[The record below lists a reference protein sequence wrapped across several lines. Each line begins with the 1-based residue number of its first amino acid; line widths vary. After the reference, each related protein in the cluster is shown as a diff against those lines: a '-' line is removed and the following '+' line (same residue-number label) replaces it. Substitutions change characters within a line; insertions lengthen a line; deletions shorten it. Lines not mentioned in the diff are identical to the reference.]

1 MALENGGFELGYR
14 PDFDQYG
21 NKPVHTACVFE
32 VDVTGGPIT
41 KRYTVERGEIHN
53 PAGWWSWYAH
63 QRNNSPVPWDPNN
76 TLGWCEPEIRVS
88 DPTHARH
95 RSGSHAGYLFTYRRI
110 HEGGLFQQVQVTP
123 GARYRFTAFGHAW
136 ISNDDSQPPSCSLPG
151 CGALAYPVG
160 AAGLNDDQRS
170 VRLYVGIDPLG
181 GNNPYSQS
189 VVWSDGWHI
198 FNAYRDEP
206 LSVEAVAQND
216 TITVYLLSS
225 TLWPVIHNDV
235 AWDDCAL
242 VEVTAAPS
250 PCRGTPRVQY
260 ARVVNV
266 LPPTVTPERAAAVFS
281 SCWAQGRQTVTGSY
295 DDAGIGDLDERKAVL
310 WDIPQADEGVFV
322 GWYAEHY
329 PGVVVEF
336 AGHAEGD
343 PLRLTYPTTYHPPTI
358 TSPYGPRGTGFH
370 YGLDL
375 RSSWNLWQSEALAAH
390 DGEIILAGVEPGR
403 EYFGTQVQVRAL
415 TARGEII
422 TRYAHLVAAD
432 NGGVYVKVGQRVL
445 AGTPLGRCDNTGT
458 STGDHLHFD
467 VRLNGAY
474 TDPEP
479 LIDFPNV
486 PPEPPD
492 NEGQLLSLHIQT
504 LEPGALDFLRQSQPT
519 GVKIVSEIG
528 AIQAVSDAAPEAL
541 LVYRHHLTRED
552 ELACLADPV
561 NRARWFIDQFYEQI
575 APLVDAARVDY
586 VETAINET
594 MDGDK
599 VPAAIAFEH
608 AFIDELARRIPE
620 ALPLVATIAVG
631 NPHESQFPLLVPLA
645 SHVIQHGGAFGYH
658 AYWPVDH
665 GRSYLVEQWPW
676 HAGRFEAMDA
686 VIRDALG
693 YGVPWLLSEC
703 GACGWDAATNAYDP
717 AAGWK
722 HPACFAGNWQ
732 DYKRDLLQFAGLLKV
747 SPARVLGSTL
757 FTVCPPSWEWDYFT
771 LDAAQLAELADA
783 LEA

>member
-1 MALENGGFELGYR
+1 M
-14 PDFDQYG
+14 
-21 NKPVHTACVFE
+21 
-32 VDVTGGPIT
+32 
-41 KRYTVERGEIHN
+41 
-53 PAGWWSWYAH
+53 
-63 QRNNSPVPWDPNN
+63 
-76 TLGWCEPEIRVS
+76 
-88 DPTHARH
+88 
-95 RSGSHAGYLFTYRRI
+95 
-110 HEGGLFQQVQVTP
+110 
-123 GARYRFTAFGHAW
+123 
-136 ISNDDSQPPSCSLPG
+136 
-151 CGALAYPVG
+151 
-160 AAGLNDDQRS
+160 
-170 VRLYVGIDPLG
+170 
-181 GNNPYSQS
+181 
-189 VVWSDGWHI
+189 
-198 FNAYRDEP
+198 
-206 LSVEAVAQND
+206 
-216 TITVYLLSS
+216 
-225 TLWPVIHNDV
+225 
-235 AWDDCAL
+235 
-242 VEVTAAPS
+242 
-250 PCRGTPRVQY
+250 
-260 ARVVNV
+260 
-266 LPPTVTPERAAAVFS
+266 
-281 SCWAQGRQTVTGSY
+281 
-295 DDAGIGDLDERKAVL
+295 
-310 WDIPQADEGVFV
+310 
-322 GWYAEHY
+322 
-329 PGVVVEF
+329 
-336 AGHAEGD
+336 
-343 PLRLTYPTTYHPPTI
+343 
-358 TSPYGPRGTGFH
+358 
-370 YGLDL
+370 
-375 RSSWNLWQSEALAAH
+375 WNLWQSEALAAH

-415 TARGEII
+415 TAHGEII

-467 VRLNGAY
+467 VRINGAY

-479 LIDFPNV
+479 LLDFPNAPPE

-504 LEPGALDFLRQSQPT
+504 VEPGALDFLRQSQPT
-519 GVKIVSEIG
+519 GVKIVSGIG

-608 AFIDELARRIPE
+608 AFIDELARRMPL
-620 ALPLVATIAVG
+620 ARPLVATIAVG

-645 SHVIQHGGAFGYH
+645 SHTIQHGGAFGYH

-665 GRSYLVEQWPW
+665 GRSYLLEQWDW
-676 HAGRFEAMDA
+676 HAGRFEGMDA

-757 FTVCPPSWEWDYFT
+757 FTVCPPSWGWDYFT

-783 LEA
+783 LK